1 MKGFYVE
8 PLQKIKFVCKKYLE
22 KKTARVETFRIKLSA
37 DGTSIT
43 KSRVNVLVFT
53 FTLLNDV
60 KNAQSVFGQMILGKY
75 FFIMVERQL

>member
-1 MKGFYVE
+1 M
-8 PLQKIKFVCKKYLE
+8 
-22 KKTARVETFRIKLSA
+22 ETFRIKLSA